1 MLITIDGLVISRR
14 EFGESSC
21 FIDIFTKEYGV
32 IEVMAK
38 GVKKLNHPLA
48 QATGLFAY
56 SSFCLNKKSL
66 KYTINSAKC
75 KHVFH
80 SLSGDLALL
89 SLAAYFA
96 ELIKYTQLP
105 EQSSGD
111 VLKAALIAFTELEHG
126 EPQGKIKTAFEV
138 KLIDALGISHPD
150 IDAKQS
156 ETYLTEQ
163 LGRGFKTLDYYK
175 SIL

>member
-14 EFGESSC
+14 AFGDTSC
-21 FIDIFTKEYGV
+21 FIDIFTSEYGV
-32 IEVMAK
+32 IEVIAK
-38 GVKKLNHPLA
+38 GVKKLNNPLA
-48 QATGLFAY
+48 QSTGLFAY
-56 SSFCLNKKSL
+56 SSFCLNKNNL
-66 KYTINSAKC
+66 KYNINSAKC

-80 SLSGDLALL
+80 GLSGDLVHF

-105 EQSSGD
+105 EQSSGE

-126 EPQGKIKTAFEV
+126 ERHSRVKTAFEV
-138 KLIDALGISHPD
+138 KLIRALGIAHPELNPE
-150 IDAKQS
+150 QS
-156 ETYLTEQ
+156 EMYLLEQ

-175 SIL
+175 SL